1 MMISKSLNLFGF
13 SDGRE
18 RDKVKM
24 SMGLVDDLRV
34 SPFFPIE
41 KVSHNSKLYRQ
52 FAENGNRHI
61 RKTSWGEIEIRNR
74 LLTQSHLELFS
85 TIMAHKKGYKQ
96 LKSGRIAIYF
106 SMYEIAQAMGRE
118 WGKTTSAELEERVR
132 QIRDTVIIRRKA
144 EGGNTDYQILQ
155 NVDYSKQYD
164 MWGIVLSDEYSELFK
179 RGLTIGY
186 KDRLQEIRK
195 IGGKGSGLI
204 KAIIH
209 FFITHDQ
216 TKSHRITLDQLLET
230 IGYPTDPRMISG
242 AITALG
248 KAKEDLLKFSI
259 VFYRKD
265 RLFKYSGT
273 QNIHIIPALP
283 HILK

>member
-1 MMISKSLNLFGF
+1 MISKALDLFGF
-13 SDGRE
+13 EDSRE
-18 RDKVKM
+18 RDKVEM

-52 FAENGNRHI
+52 FVANGNRHI
-61 RKTSWGEIEIRNR
+61 RKTSWGELEIRNR

-85 TIMAHKKGYKQ
+85 TIMAHKKSYKQ

-106 SMYEIAQAMGRE
+106 SMYEIAQAMGLE
-118 WGKTTSAELEERVR
+118 WSGRTSDELEERIR
-132 QIRDTVIIRRKA
+132 QIRDTVIVRRADK
-144 EGGNTDYQILQ
+144 GNGDDYQILQ

-164 MWGIVLSDEYSELFK
+164 MWGIVLSDEYSELFR

-186 KDRLQEIRK
+186 KHRLGEIRAIK
-195 IGGKGSGLI
+195 GKGSGLI

-216 TKSHRITLDQLLET
+216 SKLHRISLHQLLET
-230 IGYPTDPRMISG
+230 IGYPTDARTIST
-242 AITALG
+242 AVTALG
-248 KAKEDLLKFSI
+248 KHKEELYGFSI
-259 VFYRKD
+259 AFYRKD
-265 RLFKYSGT
+265 RILEYSGT
-273 QNIHIIPALP
+273 QDIQVIPALP
-283 HILK
+283 LTLK

>member
-1 MMISKSLNLFGF
+1 MISKALDLFGF
-13 SDGRE
+13 EDSRE
-18 RDKVKM
+18 RDKVEV

-52 FAENGNRHI
+52 FTENGNRHI
-61 RKTSWGEIEIRNR
+61 RKTSWGELEIRNR

-106 SMYEIAQAMGRE
+106 SMHQIAQALNHG
-118 WGKTTSAELEERVR
+118 WGKHTSQELEERIR
-132 QIRDTVIIRRKA
+132 QIGDTKIVRRYKD
-144 EGGNTDYQILQ
+144 GGNDDYHIIS
-155 NVDYSKQYD
+155 NIGYSKQQD
-164 MWGIVLSDEYSELFK
+164 TWGIVLSDEYSELFR

-186 KDRLQEIRK
+186 KNRLEEIRE

-204 KAIIH
+204 KATIH

-216 TKSHRITLDQLLET
+216 TKLHRITLDQLLET
-230 IGYPTDPRMISG
+230 IGYPTDARMVST

-265 RLFKYSGT
+265 RILEYSGT
-273 QNIHIIPALP
+273 QDIQIIPALP
-283 HILK
+283 QILS